1 MDSIFAY
8 CQGESHILSE
18 KPCQDYA
25 YADSS
30 ESFSIAIVSDGHGGE
45 RYFRSHLGSRFLVD
59 ITRKSVHS
67 FVETIAEQKE
77 NIFEGQ
83 PFTPY
88 TKDTA
93 SDCQI
98 NSKAHKMLIW
108 LFSSIINQWN
118 VAIAKHAAENDL
130 TEWELLHVE
139 EKYREEFLNKLNDPE
154 ATFEKTYG
162 CTLMAY
168 VQTPTYWFAF
178 HIGDGKMV
186 RISIVNRVLNCDQPV
201 PWDNK
206 CFLNKTTSICDTDA
220 LDEFRYCYQGDG
232 TFPSAMF
239 LGSDGLDDSYG
250 DGEQL
255 YNFYVNLFKQIA
267 KSGKTEAYNVLKRSL
282 PKISKIA
289 SKDDMSVACIYDDSN
304 LEQDFYLMCNY
315 QRDLLNKERERLL
328 DENSTLESK
337 INSFGPEDT
346 LGESA
351 KINLLYARKDQE
363 KIERKF
369 DKIRRKFKEL
379 NEEEKRFDRKLH
391 PPKPKQE
398 NGNPNRSKK
407 STLYD
412 KKKQK

>member
-186 RISIVNRVLNCDQPV
+186 RMSIVNRVLNCDQPV

-267 KSGKTEAYNVLKRSL
+267 KSGKTEACNVLKRSL

>member
-1 MDSIFAY
+1 MDSICAY
-8 CQGESHILSE
+8 CQGESHILSG

-45 RYFRSHLGSRFLVD
+45 RYFRSHLGSKFLVD
-59 ITRKSVHS
+59 ITRESVQS

-83 PFTPY
+83 SFTQY

-98 NSKAHKMLIW
+98 NSNTHKMLIW

-130 TEWELLHVE
+130 TEWELSHVE

-412 KKKQK
+412 KKKQM

>member
-118 VAIAKHAAENDL
+118 VAIAKHAAEKDL

-139 EKYREEFLNKLNDPE
+139 EKYRQEFLNKLNDPK

-186 RISIVNRVLNCDQPV
+186 RMSIVNHVLNCDQPV

-206 CFLNKTTSICDTDA
+206 CFLNKTTSICDTNA

-267 KSGKTEAYNVLKRSL
+267 KSGKTDACNVLKRSL

-315 QRDLLNKERERLL
+315 QRDLLNKEREKLL

-337 INSFGPEDT
+337 ISSFGPEDT

-363 KIERKF
+363 KIERRF
-369 DKIRRKFKEL
+369 DKVRRKFKEL
-379 NEEEKRFDRKLH
+379 DEEEKRFDRKLH
-391 PPKPKQE
+391 PPKPKQD
-398 NGNPNRSKK
+398 NGNLNRSKK

>member
-1 MDSIFAY
+1 MDSIYAY
-8 CQGESHILSE
+8 CQGENHILSE

-118 VAIAKHAAENDL
+118 VAIAKHATENNL
-130 TEWELLHVE
+130 TEWELSHVE
-139 EKYREEFLNKLNDPE
+139 EKYRQEFLNKLNDPE

-186 RISIVNRVLNCDQPV
+186 RISIVNHMLNCDQPV
-201 PWDNK
+201 PWDHK
-206 CFLNKTTSICDTDA
+206 CFLNKTTSICDTNA
-220 LDEFRYCYQGDG
+220 LEEFRYCYQGDG

-255 YNFYVNLFKQIA
+255 YNFYANLFKQIA
-267 KSGKTEAYNVLKRSL
+267 KSGKTEACNVLKRSL

-289 SKDDMSVACIYDDSN
+289 SKDDMSIACIYDDSK

-328 DENSTLESK
+328 DEISKLKSK
-337 INSFGPEDT
+337 ISSFGPEDT
-346 LGESA
+346 LDESA
-351 KINLLYARKDQE
+351 KINLLYAHKDQE
-363 KIERKF
+363 KIERKI

-379 NEEEKRFDRKLH
+379 DEEEKRFDRKLH
-391 PPKPKQE
+391 LPKPKRK
-398 NGNPNRSKK
+398 NGNLNRSKK

>member
-45 RYFRSHLGSRFLVD
+45 CYFRSHLGSRFLVD

-118 VAIAKHAAENDL
+118 VAIAKHAAEKDL

-139 EKYREEFLNKLNDPE
+139 EKYRQEFLNKLNDPK

-186 RISIVNRVLNCDQPV
+186 RMSIVNHVLNCDQPV

-206 CFLNKTTSICDTDA
+206 CFLNKTTSICDTNA

-267 KSGKTEAYNVLKRSL
+267 KSGKTDACNVLKRSL

-315 QRDLLNKERERLL
+315 QRDLLNKEREKLL

-337 INSFGPEDT
+337 ISSFGPEDT

-363 KIERKF
+363 KIERRF
-369 DKIRRKFKEL
+369 DKVRRKFKEL
-379 NEEEKRFDRKLH
+379 DEEEKCFDRKLH
-391 PPKPKQE
+391 PPKPKQD
-398 NGNPNRSKK
+398 NGNLNRSKK